1 MILANVYVGS
11 VANDGTGDTLRSAFQ
26 TIDQNFAN
34 ILAQGN
40 SISGVTTVAGRTG
53 NVVLTVN
60 DVVGAASTYYVASY
74 VSAGNAYVDAQ
85 VAALGNIAVVALAA
99 NINTLNANVANL
111 TSAITSTNS
120 NAATLTT
127 NFNANIMI
135 LNAAIASTNSNVST
149 VISNLNSTNS
159 NVSTVISNL
168 NSTNSNIANITANV
182 TTLLNN
188 NSFANLVVSGNITAS
203 GASFGNSYIS
213 GNSVVLSELFVGAPV
228 YNNLQNVI
236 AIFHGTSGLGPANE
250 YTQVAIINSTNNGS
264 TDLALYSD
272 NGNTNGGWVDI
283 GIAGSQFSDT
293 AYTITN
299 SNDGYVIAQSPSTAY
314 GGNLVLAT
322 GNGGSTNDI
331 VFATNGFLSNNEI
344 ARFHGNASSGGTVF
358 TVLGNIVAGNVRAN
372 VSYTMGNY
380 QNWTSNVTTVSSAL
394 DQLAARL
401 KVAGF

>member
-135 LNAAIASTNSNVST
+135 LNAAIA
-149 VISNLNSTNS
+149 STNS

>member
-159 NVSTVISNL
+159 N
-168 NSTNSNIANITANV
+168 IANITANV

-213 GNSVVLSELFVGAPV
+213 GNSVVLSELFVGSPV

>member
-26 TIDQNFAN
+26 TIDRNFAN

-40 SISGVTTVAGRTG
+40 SIAGVTTVAGRNG

-74 VSAGNAYVDAQ
+74 VAAGNAYVDAQ
-85 VAALGNIAVVALAA
+85 VANLGNIAVVALVA

-111 TSAITSTNS
+111 TS
-120 NAATLTT
+120 
-127 NFNANIMI
+127 
-135 LNAAIASTNSNVST
+135 AIASTNSNVST

-159 NVSTVISNL
+159 NVVVINSNL
-168 NSTNSNIANITANV
+168 AAINSNIANITANV

-213 GNSVVLSELFVGAPV
+213 GNSVILSELFVGAPV

-236 AIFHGTSGLGPANE
+236 ALFHGTSGLGPANQ
-250 YTQVAIINSTNNGS
+250 YTQVAVINSTNTGS

-299 SNDGYVIAQSPSTAY
+299 SNDSYVLAQSPSTAY

-322 GNGGSTNDI
+322 GNGGSANDI

-344 ARFHGNASSGGTVF
+344 ARFHGNASSSGTVF

-401 KVAGF
+401 KAAGF